1 MDVET
6 IIGALEQ
13 HGLGL
18 YFGLGFA
25 EFVGVPIASTPLLV
39 AGGALARVAEGVHPL
54 AMIPAAAAG
63 GLLADGV
70 LFALVRWKGDA
81 VVDAACGLWSNPSA
95 CVLMVESEIRRVGP
109 AFIVVSK
116 LVPGAG
122 NLVGPAAALT
132 SVSRG
137 RFLFYD
143 GLALLTWAT
152 VYTSLGWLLSAQ
164 VEPALA
170 WVTGYAR
177 LALPVALGAMLL
189 SAGLRLARVKRH
201 AKAHARA
208 RGGDPLPS
216 GGQPG
221 DAHRE
226 GSGREKNGAPATRDS
241 QALGTASFQGSF
253 GIR

>member
-1 MDVET
+1 MET

-13 HGLGL
+13 YGLGL

-25 EFVGVPIASTPLLV
+25 EFMGVPIASTPLLV

-70 LFALVRWKGDA
+70 LFALVRWKGNA
-81 VVDAACGLWSNPSA
+81 VVDAACGLSSNPSA
-95 CVLMVESEIRRVGP
+95 CVLMVESKIRRVGP

-164 VEPALA
+164 VEHAVA

-177 LALPVALGAMLL
+177 VALLLALAAMLL

-208 RGGDPLPS
+208 RGGNPLPS
-216 GGQPG
+216 PEQGC
-221 DAHRE
+221 DASRE
-226 GSGREKNGAPATRDS
+226 GSGRDKGGAPGTPDAL
-241 QALGTASFQGSF
+241 ALGPASLLGSC
-253 GIR
+253 GVR

>member
-81 VVDAACGLWSNPSA
+81 VVDAACGLSSNPSA
-95 CVLMVESEIRRVGP
+95 CVLMVESKIRRVGP

-221 DAHRE
+221 GAHRE

-241 QALGTASFQGSF
+241 QALGTASFQGSC